1 MRLKRILR
9 QGGLFHMV
17 RLRVSWPTLASAHQ
31 PLGVAS
37 RRQSVSF
44 GCIQL
49 CFWRSCNPRLI
60 FYHFQ
65 PSHVVAI
72 SQNSS
77 DTWFRPNGKP
87 SIFRFLRV
95 PPLQSVYFLA
105 SHTLWHSWEDAE
117 NDFDQTIGLVSNVS
131 LQGGERCTGRK
142 GRRTAT
148 DTGWFNETQKHLRF
162 NQFLLGKG

>member
-17 RLRVSWPTLASAHQ
+17 RLRVSWPTLASAQQ

-37 RRQSVSF
+37 RRQLVSL

-65 PSHVVAI
+65 PSHVVANRTHLTLGSVQMANPLFSVSCESLLCKPCTFLHRI
-72 SQNSS
+72 PS
-77 DTWFRPNGKP
+77 DIPGMMLE
-87 SIFRFLRV
+87 IIL
-95 PPLQSVYFLA
+95 
-105 SHTLWHSWEDAE
+105 
-117 NDFDQTIGLVSNVS
+117 TIGHVSNVS

-148 DTGWFNETQKHLRF
+148 DTGWFNETQMHLRF
-162 NQFLLGKG
+162 NQFLLDKG

>member
-17 RLRVSWPTLASAHQ
+17 RLRVSWPTLASAQQ

-37 RRQSVSF
+37 RRQLVSL

-49 CFWRSCNPRLI
+49 CFWRSCNPI

-87 SIFRFLRV
+87 SIFRFLRAS
-95 PPLQSVYFLA
+95 PLQTVYFLTL
-105 SHTLWHSWEDAE
+105 HTLWHSWDDAE
-117 NDFDQTIGLVSNVS
+117 NDFDHWSCIKCVLAGRGKMHGEKRSKNSHGYRLV
-131 LQGGERCTGRK
+131 
-142 GRRTAT
+142 
-148 DTGWFNETQKHLRF
+148 
-162 NQFLLGKG
+162 